1 MSNYMIPDGWI
12 DVNVEKPNKHMAI
25 NVMYADGKIYHDM
38 YGSIYTE
45 FIAWQYPKPI
55 EKKTKKYQI
64 KEGHHLLIITETPN
78 DASTPTILVAKR
90 FPNHQKVAESIV
102 ELLETLDL

>member
-1 MSNYMIPDGWI
+1 MIPDGWI
-12 DVNVEKPNKHMAI
+12 DVNVEKPNGYSAI
-25 NVMYADGKIYHDM
+25 NCLYADGVIYYDE
-38 YGSIYTE
+38 YGRNQDY
-45 FIAWQYPKPI
+45 IAWQYPKPI